1 MKAWWLLVALAWGS
15 AADELRIASPVAS
28 DFLSGPV
35 RLVAAVDDPALAAQ
49 VARVTLFA
57 DGQAVCTRERAPWEC
72 AWDAGGEVRPR
83 VVRAVAVLRGGRRLA
98 ASVRT
103 RGNALMIG
111 TEANLVLVTA
121 TVIDGGGRFVKG
133 LTRDS
138 FRVAEDGVAQEI
150 AHFIGPGSARE
161 VVAAVDMSGSM
172 AEAMGGL
179 RDAVKGFLRTL
190 RPEDS
195 STLIAFNDSLFTLAR
210 RETDPVARERAV
222 ERLAA
227 WGGTALYDAL
237 LHGMELLAR
246 QKGRKA
252 LVVFTDG
259 EDMSSLASV
268 TQVERRLETSDAPV
282 YVIGQ
287 GRGTDSPELQRIIR
301 HISELS
307 GGRSF
312 HTNRQDEL
320 ERAFAEIAEELS
332 NQYLLAYDPKNAERD
347 GSWRTIAVTVPGTRH
362 HVRARAGYRAVAPRA
377 GRGGD

>member
-1 MKAWWLLVALAWGS
+1 MRAWILCAALA
-15 AADELRIASPVAS
+15 AAAGAEELRITAPAAT
-28 DFLSGPV
+28 DFVSGPV
-35 RLVAAVDDPALAAQ
+35 RLAAALEPALAAQ
-49 VARVTLFA
+49 VTRVTLFA
-57 DGQAVCTRERAPWEC
+57 DGHAVCTRERPPWEC
-72 AWDAGGEVRPR
+72 QWDAGAEVKPR
-83 VVRAVAVLRGGRRLA
+83 VIRAVAVLRDGRRVA
-98 ASVRT
+98 ASLRT
-103 RGNALMIG
+103 RGDALMIG

-121 TVIDGGGRFVKG
+121 TVTDGSGRFVKG
-133 LTRDS
+133 LAQKD
-138 FRVAEDGVAQEI
+138 FRVAEDGRPQEI

-172 AEAMGGL
+172 ADAMGGL
-179 RDAVKGFLRTL
+179 KEAVKGFLRTL

-210 RETDPVARERAV
+210 RETDPAARERAV
-222 ERLAA
+222 DRLAP

-237 LHGMELLAR
+237 LRGMELLSK

-259 EDMSSLASV
+259 EDQSSLASV

-287 GRGTDSPELQRIIR
+287 GRGTDTPELQRIIR
-301 HISELS
+301 HISGLS

-320 ERAFAEIAEELS
+320 EQAFAEIAEELS
-332 NQYLLAYDPKNAERD
+332 NQYLLAYDPTNAERD
-347 GSWRTIAVTVPGTRH
+347 GSWRTITVTVPGYQ
-362 HVRARAGYRAVAPRA
+362 VRARAGYRAVAPRA